1 MFDFKDIFLFT
12 FVQKKTKFWSGQF
25 SMSIRDLEAKEV
37 DMGAH
42 GFCYFVLPWDW
53 NDIWKENHFS

>member
-12 FVQKKTKFWSGQF
+12 FVQKKTKFWLGQF

-42 GFCYFVLPWDW
+42 GFCYFVLP
-53 NDIWKENHFS
+53 